1 MAGPMDGVTILDLSV
16 ALTGP
21 LATGMLADQG
31 AAVIKVERPPFGDQV
46 RFVGTNANGI
56 TSMFQVANRAKRS
69 IVIDLSDERGIDL
82 VLDLAKDVDVFIHNY
97 RPGAVQRMGIDY
109 ETMKAINPDVVYA
122 SLSGFGQTGPYSE
135 RRVYD
140 TVVQAQSGLA
150 DNQTGTNDDSPVF
163 LRQLMADKVTAYTAC
178 QAITAALFARGQG
191 RGGQHLELNMLDA
204 SVAFLFVDGAGHE
217 VALDGD
223 HRGPT
228 SAVATNTPMALAD
241 GYMAITPVTDAEFH
255 GLAKAFGV
263 DSSDPRLATMADRH
277 GNREVMSEVIREV
290 RAAAASVSL
299 TDACAA
305 MDANDSPYG
314 VVLSVADV
322 PDDPQVQANELFIE
336 HVHPVMGRVRQTRPP
351 TIFHGTPSELTNLDS
366 PTLGQHTDEL
376 VAEIGWNDRLEEL
389 RNDGVVS

>member
-1 MAGPMDGVTILDLSV
+1 MAGPMEGVTILDLSV

-46 RFVGTNANGI
+46 RYVGTNANGI

-69 IVIDLSDERGIDL
+69 IVIDLTDPRGVEL
-82 VLDLAKDVDVFIHNY
+82 VLEMAKSVDVFIHNY
-97 RPGAVQRMGIDY
+97 RPGAVERMGIDY
-109 ETMKAINPDVVYA
+109 ETVKTLNPDVVYA
-122 SLSGFGQTGPYSE
+122 SLSGFGQSGPYTE

-150 DNQTGTNDDSPVF
+150 DNQTGLNDENPVF

-178 QAITAALFARGQG
+178 QAITAALFAKAMG
-191 RGGQHLELNMLDA
+191 RGGQHLELSMLDA
-204 SVAFLFVDGAGHE
+204 NVAFLFVDGAGHE

-228 SAVATNTPMALAD
+228 SAAATNTALALAD
-241 GYMAITPVTDAEFH
+241 GFMAITPVTDAEFH

-263 DSSDPRLATMADRH
+263 DSSDPRLATMAERFS
-277 GNREVMSEVIREV
+277 NRETMNGVMRQIRE
-290 RAAAASVSL
+290 AATSV
-299 TDACAA
+299 TVADACAA

-314 VVLSVADV
+314 VVLSVAEV

-336 HVHPVMGRVRQTRPP
+336 HTHPVMGRIRQTRPP
-351 TIFHGTPSELTNLDS
+351 VIFDGTPNELANLDC
-366 PTLGQHTDEL
+366 PTLGQHTEEL
-376 VAEIGWNDRLEEL
+376 VAEIGWADRIDEL
-389 RNDGVVS
+389 RQDGVVS